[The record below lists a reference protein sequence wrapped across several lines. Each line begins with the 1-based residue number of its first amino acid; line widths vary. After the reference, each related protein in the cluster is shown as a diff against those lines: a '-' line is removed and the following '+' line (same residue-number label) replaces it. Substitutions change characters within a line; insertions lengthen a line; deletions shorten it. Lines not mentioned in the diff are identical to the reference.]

1 MRIGQKMKTC
11 NHFFRE
17 VSSEFSNT
25 TIDLETRFYS
35 KEKVQYLTN
44 FDGFRL
50 LFPSVFSSKNPKTEL
65 FVISD
70 DEMKF
75 LHFPVLCQNLC
86 SGQKNFRHFL

>member
-1 MRIGQKMKTC
+1 MRIGQKMKTR
-11 NHFFRE
+11 NHFFRD

-50 LFPSVFSSKNPKTEL
+50 SFPSIFSSKNPKTKL

-75 LHFPVLCQNLC
+75 FHFPVLCQN
-86 SGQKNFRHFL
+86 